1 MKKLFI
7 YFFVLFTLAS
17 CNSEYQRLLKSA
29 NYEEK
34 RVKAIELYNNKKY
47 SKAIP
52 LFEELIT
59 VFRGTSKAEEIYYYF
74 SKSYFGNK
82 EYLLAN
88 YHLSQFVVSY
98 PTSPYAEEAAFLSA
112 YCHYLSSPRVELEQ
126 TSTSGAI
133 NELQYFVNR
142 YPKSSKVDTCNKLI
156 DELRFKL
163 EEKAYKNAYLYY
175 NMDYYNSASVLFN
188 QLLKDFPDTKRR
200 PELYFMIVKSG
211 YLYAANSVKKKKKE
225 RFLAAK
231 ENYIKFA
238 DVLWRSKYAKE
249 AEDIYNKINKSLEVL
264 NDPTNDNDDLPKE
277 RKSKKVKKEFE

>member
-1 MKKLFI
+1 MKQLFI
-7 YFFVLFTLAS
+7 YFFVLFTLAGCS
-17 CNSEYQRLLKSA
+17 SDYQRLLKSA

-74 SKSYFGNK
+74 AKSYFGNK

-98 PTSPYAEEAAFLSA
+98 PTSPHAEESAFLSA
-112 YCHYLSSPRVELEQ
+112 YCHYLNSPRVELEQ
-126 TSTSGAI
+126 TSTSSAI
-133 NELQYFVNR
+133 NELQYFVNK
-142 YPKSSKVDTCNKLI
+142 YPKSTKIDTCNKLVE
-156 DELRFKL
+156 ELRLKL
-163 EEKAYKNAYLYY
+163 ENKAYRNAYLYY
-175 NMDYYNSASVLFN
+175 NMDYFNSASVLFN

-211 YLYAANSVKKKKKE
+211 YLYANNSVRKKKKE
-225 RFLAAK
+225 RFISAK

-238 DVLWRSKYAKE
+238 EVLWRSKYAKE
-249 AEDIYNKINKSLEVL
+249 AEDIYNKITKSLQIIESGGEMA
-264 NDPTNDNDDLPKE
+264 TIKE
-277 RKSKKVKKEFE
+277 KRDKKIKTEFE